1 MAIFKKDIFLV
12 SHIRAN
18 CKAHVNTNGLFSSHK
33 IAIFGMY
40 LTPPVKGFAS
50 TNLPK
55 MINDN
60 LPNWFSIQSDDY
72 NYFLSKQLK

>member
-40 LTPPVKGFAS
+40 LTPPVKGFVQQICQKWSMTIFQIGSAS
-50 TNLPK
+50 NQMTTT
-55 MINDN
+55 I
-60 LPNWFSIQSDDY
+60 FYQS
-72 NYFLSKQLK
+72 N